1 MKHKFDLI
9 DSNESLRAVMAHH
22 VRGYL
27 WTRGVFR
34 YLDLV
39 QA

>member
-1 MKHKFDLI
+1 MKHEFDPT

-27 WTRGVFR
+27 WIYRVLS

-39 QA
+39 QG